1 MLVHKHNTL
10 ATIRSRRRFIDS
22 FAQLV
27 ASEDNAK
34 WFKYAAY
41 AMTAFS
47 VIFLLVLIGASHPSG
62 LDGLLVALTL
72 VMHCVC
78 VYVCALSAA
87 IRKSIINAVRI
98 IDKVPYKSTRTCA
111 HQRTDHSTLTRA
123 EPHPHRHR
131 RLSFTTLG

>member
-1 MLVHKHNTL
+1 MQVSSPMQSLTLALPALLLAMRYACQCQPMLVHKHNTL
-10 ATIRSRRRFIDS
+10 ATIRSLWRFIDS

-47 VIFLLVLIGASHPSG
+47 VIFLLVLIGASHLSG

-78 VYVCALSAA
+78 VYVC
-87 IRKSIINAVRI
+87 VRPFCSNPQ
-98 IDKVPYKSTRTCA
+98 V
-111 HQRTDHSTLTRA
+111 HH
-123 EPHPHRHR
+123 
-131 RLSFTTLG
+131 

>member
-1 MLVHKHNTL
+1 M
-10 ATIRSRRRFIDS
+10 RSLWRFIDS

-47 VIFLLVLIGASHPSG
+47 VIFLLVLIGASHLSG
-62 LDGLLVALTL
+62 LDGLLVSLTL

-78 VYVCALSAA
+78 VCMCAPSLQQSA
-87 IRKSIINAVRI
+87 S
-98 IDKVPYKSTRTCA
+98 PSLTQSESSTRCRAQTHA
-111 HQRTDHSTLTRA
+111 HVHISTPTTR
-123 EPHPHRHR
+123 H
-131 RLSFTTLG
+131 